1 MTLILITILVFF
13 GDRVSKFLVQR
24 NLSPGESYPLVDNVL
39 SLTHLRNPGAFF
51 GLLSGEAALIVS
63 LNFGII
69 VLVTIIWLKV
79 VRGQWQY
86 EVGLGMILGGTLGNL
101 WDRIGNGVVI
111 DFVDFHL
118 WPVFNL
124 ADVFLCI
131 GVGII
136 IFGLIKQELKWR
148 SLPDTS

>member
-1 MTLILITILVFF
+1 FPMSLIPITILVFF
-13 GDRVSKFLVQR
+13 CDWLSKFLVQR
-24 NLSPGESYPLVDNVL
+24 NLSPGESYTLVDNVL
-39 SLTHLRNPGAFF
+39 SLTYLRNPGAFF
-51 GLLSGEAALIVS
+51 GLLSGEATLIIF
-63 LNFGII
+63 LNFAII
-69 VLVTIIWLKV
+69 VLITIIWLKV
-79 VRGQWQY
+79 MRGKWQY

-111 DFVDFHL
+111 DFVDLNL

-136 IFGLIKQELKWR
+136 IFGLIKQELK
-148 SLPDTS
+148 